1 MSDSKNTRETNNP
14 ENPNEDEDLIEEFGK
29 EEFED
34 DYEDEDE
41 DEDESKKSIV
51 SKNFQ
56 NHFRIIFDLR
66 YFMITINVIALKFPS
81 ILWPAIK
88 SMTAIGKRTRLNG

>member
-1 MSDSKNTRETNNP
+1 MPLYFLRFIASKRNILIRSHTIITKLLMSDAKNTRETNNP

-41 DEDESKKSIV
+41 
-51 SKNFQ
+51 
-56 NHFRIIFDLR
+56 
-66 YFMITINVIALKFPS
+66 
-81 ILWPAIK
+81 
-88 SMTAIGKRTRLNG
+88 